1 MSGQARDQQT
11 GRFVIDG
18 DPAEGWKI
26 VPVAMR
32 QPEKDSIKKL
42 CKDQG
47 VSVSA
52 WCRETLLKAVEAA
65 D

>member
-1 MSGQARDQQT
+1 MSNQARDQQT

-32 QPEKDSIKKL
+32 QLEKDSIKEFSKAKGL
-42 CKDQG
+42 
-47 VSVSA
+47 SVSA
-52 WCRETLLKAVEAA
+52 WCRETLLKALDDET
-65 D
+65 